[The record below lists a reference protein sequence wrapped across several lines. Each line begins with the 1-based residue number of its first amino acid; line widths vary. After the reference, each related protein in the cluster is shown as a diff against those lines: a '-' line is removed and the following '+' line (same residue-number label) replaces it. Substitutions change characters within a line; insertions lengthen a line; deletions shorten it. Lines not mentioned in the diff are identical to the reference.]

1 MGKESC
7 NCSLWTQ
14 HWQLQKRLKYL
25 RRREKTALLF
35 HSSQIPNEIFK
46 SFRHILS
53 GTTEA
58 DITPLNVIIICAALL
73 VALIVMVW
81 LAV

>member
-1 MGKESC
+1 MEF
-7 NCSLWTQ
+7 
-14 HWQLQKRLKYL
+14 LK
-25 RRREKTALLF
+25 ALGTF
-35 HSSQIPNEIFK
+35 
-46 SFRHILS
+46 LS

-58 DITPLNVIIICAALL
+58 EITPLNVIIICAALL